1 MKNCHLNEFQ
11 ETIEEIEHFYDPRVT
26 AKAAKKLV
34 FKPLLY

>member
-1 MKNCHLNEFQ
+1 MKKYLLNEFQ

-34 FKPLLY
+34 FKPVSY